1 MAIGES
7 ANERPYLKLLYN
19 SVIMVASVTAILY
32 LFGYLYYTAF
42 CNRLSLP
49 CAFTDLPIS
58 QCITGAMIPLAK
70 LSAVFVVFFI
80 LSLTIIISKYKENWI
95 KGVFTLVFILITVLA
110 AVTRQEI
117 FAVIFLIA
125 CLLTALI
132 LAMAIAIYPITKSV
146 VRGAVSGSI
155 SIIFL
160 IFVYTPYDASPG
172 VVSPVYMVITK
183 MVVGVFIVSRVFYYI
198 KSKKDVIKSHI
209 DKSKPD
215 NITKIYVS
223 ITLILITCF
232 ISMFLGTI
240 DAEHMIDGTSSN
252 ALQVDISLKDKDN
265 TLFENKTLILVM
277 LRDDVYYITEKDG
290 SHPKKPKVYIIPSDQ
305 IKMLLVYEK
314 GNGIFTSPH
323 ST

>member
-42 CNRLSLP
+42 CNRLSIP

-80 LSLTIIISKYKENWI
+80 ISLTIIISKYKENWI
-95 KGVFTLVFILITVLA
+95 KGIFILIFILITVLT

-117 FAVIFLIA
+117 FLIA
-125 CLLTALI
+125 CLLAALI
-132 LAMAIAIYPITKSV
+132 LAMAIASYPITKSM
-146 VRGAVSGSI
+146 VRGAVSGFI

-160 IFVYTPYDASPG
+160 IFVYTPYDVSPA
-172 VVSPVYMVITK
+172 VVSPVYMVMMK
-183 MVVGVFIVSRVFYYI
+183 MVVGVFIVTIVFYYI
-198 KSKKDVIKSHI
+198 KSKKNAIKSHI
-209 DKSKPD
+209 DRSKPD
-215 NITKIYVS
+215 NITKIYVL

-232 ISMFLGTI
+232 TSMFLGTI
-240 DAEHMIDGTSSN
+240 DAENMIDGTSSN

-265 TLFENKTLILVM
+265 TPFENKTLILVM
-277 LRDDVYYITEKDG
+277 LRDDTYYIIERDG
-290 SHPKKPKVYIIPSDQ
+290 NRPKKPKVYIIPSDQ
-305 IKMLLVYEK
+305 IKMMVVYESGK
-314 GNGIFTSPH
+314 GIFTNLYNR
-323 ST
+323 